1 MIYIGK
7 KLYKKRRTVINP
19 LHVSDYVREDGIEN
33 RYTDYKPK
41 PWSHLIY
48 VIGDENNNFKVG
60 RSTTKTFDNR
70 LQTIQVGN
78 PFKLNTYLIVAV
90 NSPKMERI
98 CHKALKQSNVIK
110 RKGEWFSGNL
120 SVIRSVIFKV
130 VNKYD

>member
-1 MIYIGK
+1 MYIGK
-7 KLYKKRRTVINP
+7 KLYKKRRRVVNP
-19 LHVSDYVREDGIEN
+19 LHVSDHAIPGKIEE
-33 RYTDYKPK
+33 RYIGYKPK

-60 RSTTKTFDNR
+60 RSTTETFDNR

-78 PFKLNTYLIVAV
+78 PFNLNTYLVVAV

-98 CHKALKQSNVIK
+98 CHKALKQTDVIK
-110 RKGEWFSGNL
+110 RKGEWFSGSL
-120 SVIRSVIFKV
+120 SVIRSVIFEM

>member
-1 MIYIGK
+1 MQFGSLYLKRTKRKYRYISDHSIPGK
-7 KLYKKRRTVINP
+7 
-19 LHVSDYVREDGIEN
+19 IEE
-33 RYTDYKPK
+33 RYIDHKPK
-41 PWSHLIY
+41 PWSHLLY

-90 NSPKMERI
+90 NSPKIERI

-120 SVIRSVIFKV
+120 SVIRSVIFEM

>member
-1 MIYIGK
+1 MYIGK
-7 KLYKKRRTVINP
+7 KLYKKRRRVVNP
-19 LHVSDYVREDGIEN
+19 LHVSDHAIPGKIEE
-33 RYTDYKPK
+33 RYIGYKPK

-60 RSTTKTFDNR
+60 RSTTETFDNR

-78 PFKLNTYLIVAV
+78 PFNLNTYLIVAV

-98 CHKALKQSNVIK
+98 CHKALKQTDVIK
-110 RKGEWFSGNL
+110 RKGEWFSGSL
-120 SVIRSVIFKV
+120 SIIRSVIFEM

>member
-1 MIYIGK
+1 MRFGRFYLKKPKGNYRYISDHSIPGK
-7 KLYKKRRTVINP
+7 
-19 LHVSDYVREDGIEN
+19 IEE
-33 RYTDYKPK
+33 RYIDYKPK

-90 NSPKMERI
+90 NSPKMEII
-98 CHKALKQSNVIK
+98 CHKALKKTDVIK
-110 RKGEWFSGNL
+110 RKGEWFSGSL
-120 SVIRSVIFKV
+120 SVIRSIIFEM

>member
-1 MIYIGK
+1 MYIGK
-7 KLYKKRRTVINP
+7 KLYKKRRRVVNP
-19 LHVSDYVREDGIEN
+19 LHVSDHAIPGKIEE
-33 RYTDYKPK
+33 RYIGYKPK

-60 RSTTKTFDNR
+60 RSTTETFDNR

-78 PFKLNTYLIVAV
+78 PFNLNTYLIVAV

-98 CHKALKQSNVIK
+98 CHKALKQTDVIK
-110 RKGEWFSGNL
+110 RKGEWFSGSL
-120 SVIRSVIFKV
+120 SVIRSVIFEM

>member
-1 MIYIGK
+1 MYIGK
-7 KLYKKRRTVINP
+7 KLYKKRRRVVNP
-19 LHVSDYVREDGIEN
+19 LHISDHAIPGKIEE
-33 RYTDYKPK
+33 RYIGYKPK

-60 RSTTKTFDNR
+60 RSTTETFDNR

-78 PFKLNTYLIVAV
+78 PFNLNTYLIVAV

-98 CHKALKQSNVIK
+98 CHKALKQTDVIK
-110 RKGEWFSGNL
+110 RKGEWFSGSL
-120 SVIRSVIFKV
+120 SVIRSVIFEM

>member
-1 MIYIGK
+1 MYIGK
-7 KLYKKRRTVINP
+7 KLYKKRRRLIDP
-19 LHVSDYVREDGIEN
+19 IYVSDYSIPEKIEE
-33 RYTDYKPK
+33 RYIDYKPK

-60 RSTTKTFDNR
+60 RSTTETFDNR

-78 PFKLNTYLIVAV
+78 PFKLNTYLIIVV

-98 CHKALKQSNVIK
+98 CHKALEQSDVVK
-110 RKGEWFSGNL
+110 RKGEWFNGNL
-120 SVIRSVIFKV
+120 SVIRSVIFET

>member
-1 MIYIGK
+1 MYIGK
-7 KLYKKRRTVINP
+7 KLYKKRRRVVNP
-19 LHVSDYVREDGIEN
+19 LHVSDHAIPGKIEE
-33 RYTDYKPK
+33 RYIGYKPK

-60 RSTTKTFDNR
+60 RSTTETFDNR

-78 PFKLNTYLIVAV
+78 PFNLNTYLIVAV

-98 CHKALKQSNVIK
+98 CHKALNQTDVIK
-110 RKGEWFSGNL
+110 RKGEWFSGSL
-120 SVIRSVIFKV
+120 SIIRSVIFEM

>member
-1 MIYIGK
+1 MQFGSLYLKKPKRKYRYISDHSIPGK
-7 KLYKKRRTVINP
+7 
-19 LHVSDYVREDGIEN
+19 IEE
-33 RYTDYKPK
+33 RYIDYKPK
-41 PWSHLIY
+41 AWSHLLY

-90 NSPKMERI
+90 NSPKIERI
-98 CHKALKQSNVIK
+98 CHKALKQTDVIK
-110 RKGEWFSGNL
+110 RKGEWFSGSL
-120 SVIRSVIFKV
+120 SVIRSVIFEM